1 MYTYVV
7 HKLISGIM
15 YIRLSGITESN
26 KRHQQKVL
34 DFLIIVEYPSMAAPK
49 AAGQYGKPLK
59 IR

>member
-7 HKLISGIM
+7 HKLISSIM

-34 DFLIIVEYPSMAAPK
+34 DFLIVEYPSMAAPK